1 MLLDGILY
9 FWFFLFWKQ
18 LFQIKCSYIYSKIK
32 SNSCKN
38 IKRAKLGREEKF
50 KAQNQL
56 QPHWILCHVIQ
67 MSRNSQTTRSSYHF
81 GYLFKIIIGRIIDTS
96 HILIISIRLMLHKKR
111 LFHWITWFMSSD
123 WWLNYTVVT
132 TTSKIRIL
140 PWTVY
145 YDSKS
150 MGHRFLLINYES

>member
-18 LFQIKCSYIYSKIK
+18 LFQIKCSYIYSKFK

-38 IKRAKLGREEKF
+38 IKRAKLGRKEKF

-81 GYLFKIIIGRIIDTS
+81 GYLFRIIIGRIIDTS
-96 HILIISIRLMLHKKR
+96 HILIISIRLMLHKNGFFIGWHDLCPLIGYLIIPLLPQQVK
-111 LFHWITWFMSSD
+111 FGYQHWPCI
-123 WWLNYTVVT
+123 VT
-132 TTSKIRIL
+132 
-140 PWTVY
+140 
-145 YDSKS
+145 KS
-150 MGHRFLLINYES
+150 LWAIDFYS